1 MAFIEQLSLAFNL
14 WNYDVKIKKVGRVF
28 AVRRIRLFGMSF
40 FFFLM
45 GSNQSSSEMLVQ
57 YSNLTF

>member
-1 MAFIEQLSLAFNL
+1 MAFIEQQSSTFNL

-28 AVRRIRLFGMSF
+28 AVEEYAYLECLLC
-40 FFFLM
+40 LM
-45 GSNQSSSEMLVQ
+45 GSNQSSSEMLLQ